1 MIIGYRLKVFLIL
14 AIGCYSGPQP
24 TDNDVVILKKNLQIC
39 KQKITQV
46 KTHLKNTRQ
55 NNQVFQRMLQGSTQ
69 NYKDSES
76 DFFQKIESV

>member
-1 MIIGYRLKVFLIL
+1 MIIRLKVFLIL

-24 TDNDVVILKKNLQIC
+24 TDNDVMILQKNLQIC

-46 KTHLKNTRQ
+46 QNDKSRLKTHLKNTRQ

-69 NYKDSES
+69 N
-76 DFFQKIESV
+76 